1 MKIVYLS
8 NFFNHHQKPFAD
20 VLYQCTNHQFWFV
33 ETQSMP
39 DSYKKTGYTEYK
51 EPYVLRYSD
60 DEKEGIDQL
69 ILDADAVIIGQAPV
83 SMIKKRIE
91 DGKLFFRVSE
101 RRYKSFLRY
110 LKWPVYTYQS
120 FSYNKGYLLAA
131 SAYASRDYVLS
142 GMKPQRCFKWGYF
155 TELKTYEDVDA
166 LIQNKHK
173 AEQGRKVSML
183 WACRLIDWKHPELAV
198 KLAKLLKADGYC
210 FELKIA
216 GIGTMES
223 QLKQMIHEE
232 GLEDVVK
239 MIGPQKQEVLRI
251 LMEQSEI
258 FLATSDQNE
267 GWGATINESMN
278 SACAVVASH
287 AIGAVPFMIKDGENG
302 SIFQSKNLESL
313 YTKVKWL
320 FDNPQKRKTLGKNA
334 YLTIQDTWNAKVACI
349 NFLQLV
355 DAITKG
361 ELTPIL
367 DGPCSEAEIYNHINY
382 LSKYKK

>member
-1 MKIVYLS
+1 MNIVYLS
-8 NFFNHHQKPFAD
+8 NFFNHHQKPLAD
-20 VLYQCTNHQFWFV
+20 EFYKSTNHHFWFV
-33 ETQSMP
+33 ETQPMP
-39 DSYKKTGYTEYK
+39 ESFKKTGYTEYK

-60 DEKEGIDQL
+60 DNKENIEHL
-69 ILDADAVIIGQAPV
+69 ILEADAVIIGQAPIT
-83 SMIKKRIE
+83 MIYKRIE

-120 FSYNKGYLLAA
+120 FSFNKGYLLAA

-142 GMKPQRCFKWGYF
+142 GMKPERCFKWGYF
-155 TELKTYEDVDA
+155 TEVKTYEDVDA

-198 KLAKLLKADGYC
+198 KLAKRLKADGYS

-216 GIGTMES
+216 GMGTMEV
-223 QLKQMIHEE
+223 QLKQMIHED

-239 MIGPQKQEVLRI
+239 MIGSQKQEVLRE

-258 FLATSDQNE
+258 FLSTSDQNE

-287 AIGAVPFMIKDGENG
+287 AIGAIPFLIKDGVNG
-302 SIFQSKNLESL
+302 LIFKSKDLDSL
-313 YTKVKWL
+313 YAKVKWL
-320 FDNPQKRKTLGKNA
+320 FDNPDERKRIGRNA
-334 YLTIQDTWNAKVACI
+334 YFTMGKTWNAKSACD
-349 NFLQLV
+349 NFIQLV
-355 DAITKG
+355 EAIKSG
-361 ELTPIL
+361 EDTPNNE
-367 DGPCSEAEIYNHINY
+367 GPCSKAGIFGHGQFFRA
-382 LSKYKK
+382 LKS